1 MEYTI
6 TVYEP
11 KINQK
16 LSTLLKLQK
25 KYMPVSEDL
34 KDDIEPKHLLNAI
47 INSEDFEKLLDA
59 NIALFGVQE

>member
-6 TVYEP
+6 TVYEQ

-25 KYMPVSEDL
+25 KYMPVSEYF
-34 KDDIEPKHLLNAI
+34 KDGIELKHLLNAI
-47 INSEDFEKLLDA
+47 VNSEDFEKLLDA
-59 NIALFGVQE
+59 NIALFED

>member
-6 TVYEP
+6 TVYEQ

-25 KYMPVSEDL
+25 KYMPVSEYL
-34 KDDIEPKHLLNAI
+34 KDGIELKHLLNAI
-47 INSEDFEKLLDA
+47 VNSEDFEKLLDA
-59 NIALFGVQE
+59 NIALFEVQE